1 MQKLSACVKKAVKW
15 ERYLLLTLLLI
26 IELAL
31 SELLSVTHLSDNSVS
46 EVRFILGKSGLIKGN
61 AL

>member
-46 EVRFILGKSGLIKGN
+46 EVRFILGK
-61 AL
+61 